1 MFVLGTDTDV
11 GKTVISAGIMYRLLL
26 KGYKACYF
34 KPVSSGGADIG
45 RDFYSYDVS
54 FVKNVSGFHE
64 VEDKINPFRFK
75 TPVSPH
81 LASSLEN
88 RKININVIL
97 DTYKELKKKYDFI
110 LVEGCGGLAVPLTDE
125 GYMQYQLIKDLGLGC
140 VLVSKTTLGTIN
152 HTLLTLKFAENI
164 GIKIEGILFNGYN
177 GSRMEDDNIKTIG
190 KLADIP
196 VLGVIPRIVGINV
209 ENLQTGNLKAVFEE
223 STCIEDLIAGTRIE
237 SKCTILRKL
246 WNR

>member
-1 MFVLGTDTDV
+1 MAREIFVLGTDTDV
-11 GKTVISAGIMYRLLL
+11 GKTVVSAGIMYRLLL

-34 KPVSSGGADIG
+34 KPVSSGGAYIG
-45 RDFYSYDVS
+45 GDFYSYDVS
-54 FVKNVSGFHE
+54 FVKNVSGFPE
-64 VEDKINPFRFK
+64 VEDNINPFRFR

-125 GYMQYQLIKDLGLGC
+125 GYMQYQLIKELGLGC

-177 GSRMEDDNIKTIG
+177 GSRWEEDNIKTIR
-190 KLADIP
+190 KLADVA
-196 VLGVIPRIVGINV
+196 VLGIIPKMEGIHV
-209 ENLQTGNLKAVFEE
+209 ENLKAGNLKAVFDEL
-223 STCIEDLIAGTRIE
+223 TFIEDLIAGT
-237 SKCTILRKL
+237 KD
-246 WNR
+246 